1 MLKRLTDEP
10 DIWIRDPEKV
20 VCGSTARFEAVVQGK
35 QFSNLAVIWQKLC
48 RDKSKQIEKGNQ
60 KFWGRTNE
68 ELVIESVCKEDEG
81 TYQAVLSIE
90 EGRIR
95 KTIQSN
101 VIFLQVV
108 GGMMLLLFRLPES
121 S

>member
-10 DIWIRDPEKV
+10 DIWIKDLEKV

-35 QFSNLAVIWQKLC
+35 QVSSVTWQKLY

-68 ELVIESVCKEDEG
+68 ELVIGSVC
-81 TYQAVLSIE
+81 IE
-90 EGRIR
+90 R
-95 KTIQSN
+95 
-101 VIFLQVV
+101 
-108 GGMMLLLFRLPES
+108 
-121 S
+121 

>member
-10 DIWIRDPEKV
+10 DIWIKDPEKV

-35 QFSNLAVIWQKLC
+35 QVSSVTWQKLY

-90 EGRIR
+90 EDRIR

-108 GGMMLLLFRLPES
+108 GGMMLLLFRSPES